1 MNYIV
6 FDNFHDN
13 NGYIV
18 EALRKK
24 GVDIEEIYSPDSKY
38 KWIAWLKGV
47 LNAILKSSSG
57 DTLIF
62 WYDFQGIIFWE
73 VCKLLWTERRI
84 IILNLLLKNKPTFK
98 NKIVSYLYKSALQAN
113 NVEATVTSLEYG
125 EALNSQLRIK
135 SSYMLLHDVY
145 PFDEKE
151 ETEYKNYGTKVFC
164 GGNNGRDWELA
175 IKIGQSMPNVQFTL
189 VMPTF
194 IQKYYSKIKISDNI
208 HILGN
213 VSLVEFNKL
222 LQESSIVMLPLNTD
236 APAGLIVIFQAAS
249 QQKTVITTSTPVTKE
264 YIDNKTG
271 VLCENNIDQFRKEIE
286 YHLQHPDI
294 AKAKGKALYNKLRSE
309 CSKELYTSKLYN
321 ILLHNENRIG
331 HTCIL

>member
-1 MNYIV
+1 M
-6 FDNFHDN
+6 
-13 NGYIV
+13 
-18 EALRKK
+18 
-24 GVDIEEIYSPDSKY
+24 
-38 KWIAWLKGV
+38 
-47 LNAILKSSSG
+47 
-57 DTLIF
+57 
-62 WYDFQGIIFWE
+62 
-73 VCKLLWTERRI
+73 
-84 IILNLLLKNKPTFK
+84 KNKPTFK
-98 NKIVSYLYKSALQAN
+98 NKIVSYLYKLALQAN

-145 PFDEKE
+145 PFDKKE
-151 ETEYKNYGTKVFC
+151 ETEYKNYGNKVFC

-175 IKIGQSMPNVQFTL
+175 IKIGQSMPNVH
-189 VMPTF
+189 F
-194 IQKYYSKIKISDNI
+194 IQKYYAKIKISDNI
-208 HILGN
+208 HIFGN

-264 YIDNKTG
+264 YIDNETG

-294 AKAKGKALYNKLRSE
+294 ARAKGKALYNKLRSE

-321 ILLHNENRIG
+321 ILLHNENRIS